1 MADKKLM
8 DNKWVKLGITVAVV
22 AAAAGLTYVVA
33 KKIVKELV
41 KGDDSKDLGKELG
54 KEINTSKLSYT
65 QSQYQ
70 TMSDSIYRA
79 MNEAGTNW
87 PTVLRVV
94 KQIKNSDDWKQLV
107 KTFGVKKSTSMWS
120 SFSGNLVEWL
130 EDELDGSEMTEV
142 SGILNKVGVTI

>member
-1 MADKKLM
+1 MAEKKLL

-22 AAAAGLTYVVA
+22 AAAAGLTYLVA
-33 KKIVKELV
+33 KKIIKELV
-41 KGDDSKDLGKELG
+41 VRDPSKDLGKDLG

-79 MNEAGTNW
+79 MNEGGTNW
-87 PTVLRVV
+87 PTVVRVI

-107 KTFGVKKSTSMWS
+107 ITFGIKKSTSMWS
-120 SFSGNLVEWL
+120 SFSGNLVEWI
-130 EDELDGSEMTEV
+130 EDELSGSEMTEI
-142 SGILNKVGVTI
+142 SGILSKVGVTF